1 MDIGAGTEVDKEEP
15 IPILTPFKLGPFQ
28 LSHRVVY
35 ASLSRSRSVNN
46 VPDPHAILY
55 YSQRASPGG
64 LILSEGTVVSPTGH
78 GFPLCPGLYTKEQ
91 VEAWKPIVKAV
102 HDNGAYFFS
111 QLWHVGRRSHHDYQ
125 PNKAAPISGT
135 SKRDDGATLVLKDY
149 TTAEVSTPRQ
159 LTTDEIPKVIE
170 EYRIAARN
178 AMEAG
183 FDAVE
188 LLCAYS
194 YLPEDFMIKSV
205 NDRTDQYG
213 PQSLE
218 SRARFV
224 LELADAVIAEVGS
237 AQKVGVRLSP
247 FWKNGTDSQAERE
260 EFVLYLLEQLNRRSI
275 LYVNIIEP
283 KVEGEPDIEHS
294 AELTTTPFR
303 KAFKGAY
310 IGATGFTKEKGN
322 TAISEGRVDL
332 VAFGRVFLANP
343 DLPKR
348 FALNAPLNKYNS
360 STFSIPDPVVGY
372 TDYPL
377 LED

>member
-1 MDIGAGTEVDKEEP
+1 MDSAGTEVDKEEP
-15 IPILTPFKLGPFQ
+15 IPLLTPFKLGPFQ

-46 VPDPHAILY
+46 VPGPHAILY

-91 VEAWKPIVKAV
+91 VEAWKPILKAV
-102 HDNGAYFFS
+102 HDKGAYFFS
-111 QLWHVGRRSHHDYQ
+111 QLWHVGRQSHHDYQ

-135 SKRDDGATLVLKDY
+135 GKRDDGATLVLKDY

-188 LLCAYS
+188 LLY
-194 YLPEDFMIKSV
+194 
-205 NDRTDQYG
+205 
-213 PQSLE
+213 
-218 SRARFV
+218 
-224 LELADAVIAEVGS
+224 AVIAEVGS

-247 FWKNGTDSQAERE
+247 FWKNGTDSQVERE

-310 IGATGFTKEKGN
+310 IGAAGFTKEKGN

-332 VAFGRVFLANP
+332 VAFGLVFLANP
-343 DLPKR
+343 DLPNR
-348 FALNAPLNKYNS
+348 FALNAPLNKYNC

-372 TDYPL
+372 TDYPF